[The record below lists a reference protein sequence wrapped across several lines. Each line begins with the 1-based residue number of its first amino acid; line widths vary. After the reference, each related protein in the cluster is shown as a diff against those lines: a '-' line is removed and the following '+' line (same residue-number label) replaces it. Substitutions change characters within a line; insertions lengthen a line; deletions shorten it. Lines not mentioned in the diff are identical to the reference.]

1 MSPGRPLD
9 ERAGAVDQ
17 GRGAVEQG
25 PRSPHESP
33 LAPFLEAQGT
43 LVLDGG
49 LATALEA
56 RGCDLDDDL
65 WSARVLLE
73 EPETVREVHRDFLAA
88 GADCIA
94 TVTYQATFPG
104 LRARGLSDR
113 EAEESL
119 RRAVRLAVE
128 ARDAFWSDPANR
140 VGRLRPLVAASIG
153 PYGAFLADGSEYR
166 GDYGIGDEELYAF
179 HERRWRIL
187 AASEADLIA
196 CETVPSLPEA
206 RALLRLLSE
215 TSDRWAWIS
224 FSCRNEAELSDGHA
238 LAEAARAC
246 DEAPGLAA
254 VGINCTAPDLILS
267 LIGEARRGTDKPIL
281 VYPNSG
287 EGWDAA
293 RKLWTGRAAT
303 VEWGD
308 AARAWSRAGASGVGG
323 CCRVGPSEIREI
335 RRGILS

>member
-1 MSPGRPLD
+1 MSPGSQR
-9 ERAGAVDQ
+9 E
-17 GRGAVEQG
+17 
-25 PRSPHESP
+25 SPDPVHESP
-33 LAPFLEAQGT
+33 LAPFLETQGA

-56 RGCDLDDDL
+56 RGCDLDDEL

-104 LRARGLSDR
+104 FRARGLSDR

-140 VGRLRPLVAASIG
+140 VGRLQPLVAASIG

-166 GDYGIGDEELYAF
+166 GDYGIGDGELYAF
-179 HERRWRIL
+179 HERRWRTL
-187 AASEADLIA
+187 AATEADLLA

-206 RALLRLLSE
+206 RVLLRLLAE
-215 TSDRWAWIS
+215 TPDRWAWIS
-224 FSCRNEAELSDGHA
+224 FSCRNGTELSDGRA
-238 LAEAARAC
+238 LADAARAC
-246 DEAPGLAA
+246 DEAPRVAA
-254 VGINCTAPDLILS
+254 VGINCTAPDLIPS

-287 EGWDAA
+287 EGWDADQ
-293 RKLWTGRAAT
+293 KMWTGRATT
-303 VEWGD
+303 VEWST
-308 AARAWSRAGASGVGG
+308 AAREWSRAGASGVGG
-323 CCRVGPSEIREI
+323 CCRVGPAEISVI
-335 RRGILS
+335 RQSVLS